1 MTILYV
7 SPIFHT
13 KCDYADLEYLSEA
26 IYDNLSKYSV
36 DNPVDN
42 PFSIDMEDLVTGKFE
57 VSVTWRKE

>member
-26 IYDNLSKYSV
+26 IYETLSKYSI
-36 DNPVDN
+36 DNPYGM
-42 PFSIDMEDLVTGKFE
+42 DMDDLVTGRFE

>member
-36 DNPVDN
+36 DNS
-42 PFSIDMEDLVTGKFE
+42 FGIDMEDLVTGKFE